1 MKYVVMQSTGGNVTV
16 KSEWSDKDK
25 AVGDFHNTCRLL
37 YSDTETTEAVVA
49 VLDERLDVVDGH
61 KEFINKEVVD
71 E

>member
-1 MKYVVMQSTGGNVTV
+1 MKYVVVQSTGGNIII

-37 YSDTETTEAVVA
+37 YSDTETTEAIVA

-61 KEFINKEVVD
+61 KEFIKKTVE
-71 E
+71 EE